1 MKNCRKKHGI
11 VVYRMK
17 KEDFV
22 STKKLEKEIV
32 NRKKTCSGKAINWL
46 HMRNKIEKRREL

>member
-1 MKNCRKKHGI
+1 MKDCRKKRLI

-22 STKKLEKEIV
+22 ITKKLEKEIV
-32 NRKKTCSGKAINWL
+32 NRKKPCSGEAINWL
-46 HMRNKIEKRREL
+46 HI